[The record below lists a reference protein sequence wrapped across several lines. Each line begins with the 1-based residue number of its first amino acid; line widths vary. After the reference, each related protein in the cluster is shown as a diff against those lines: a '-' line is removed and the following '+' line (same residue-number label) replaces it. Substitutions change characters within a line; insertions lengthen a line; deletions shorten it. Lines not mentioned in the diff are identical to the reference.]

1 MRHHPEANTCPHHFL
16 TKEVSPYAPGHQPN
30 YPGKS
35 TWSYTDMVPE
45 GRELMKIERILADVR
60 AMLIDIIGAEYALSL
75 DIGMDTAFEADL
87 ELESIEFVKLAMM
100 LAERYGNRVDFVAFL
115 ADKTIDEII
124 EMTVGDVVTYIA
136 SCLALAGTV
145 DG

>member
-1 MRHHPEANTCPHHFL
+1 MNF
-16 TKEVSPYAPGHQPN
+16 
-30 YPGKS
+30 
-35 TWSYTDMVPE
+35 
-45 GRELMKIERILADVR
+45 ERILTDVR

-75 DIGMDTAFEADL
+75 DIEMDTAFEADL
-87 ELESIEFVKLAMM
+87 ELESIEFVKLATM

-136 SCLALAGTV
+136 RCLALAGVV

>member
-1 MRHHPEANTCPHHFL
+1 MNF
-16 TKEVSPYAPGHQPN
+16 
-30 YPGKS
+30 
-35 TWSYTDMVPE
+35 
-45 GRELMKIERILADVR
+45 ERILTDVR

-87 ELESIEFVKLAMM
+87 ELESIEFVKLATM
-100 LAERYGNRVDFVAFL
+100 LAECYGNRVDFVAFL

-136 SCLALAGTV
+136 RCLALAGVV

>member
-1 MRHHPEANTCPHHFL
+1 MNF
-16 TKEVSPYAPGHQPN
+16 
-30 YPGKS
+30 
-35 TWSYTDMVPE
+35 
-45 GRELMKIERILADVR
+45 ERILTDVR

-87 ELESIEFVKLAMM
+87 ELESIEFVKLATM

-136 SCLALAGTV
+136 RCLALAGVV